1 MGKITI
7 SIGIHF
13 GDSVFS
19 TSSEK
24 MILFNYFRYA
34 NWMDAGYYKAIVTI
48 DGAYDFEVI
57 FLVSVRGEISCEYLW
72 QNWSKSVYCAFF
84 GYNGNYCPFYVEC
97 CLLSYDRTWLHSLLY
112 CFHFILLSFSA
123 DNVNMPTRI
132 LALDREAFWIH

>member
-1 MGKITI
+1 MTFDELNIEI
-7 SIGIHF
+7 SWEKLSFQLAFILGTA
-13 GDSVFS
+13 SLVLLPK
-19 TSSEK
+19 K

-84 GYNGNYCPFYVEC
+84 GYHGNYCPFYVEC
-97 CLLSYDRTWLHSLLY
+97 YLLSYDRTWWHSLL
-112 CFHFILLSFSA
+112 ILLSFHLVIFFS
-123 DNVNMPTRI
+123 R
-132 LALDREAFWIH
+132 